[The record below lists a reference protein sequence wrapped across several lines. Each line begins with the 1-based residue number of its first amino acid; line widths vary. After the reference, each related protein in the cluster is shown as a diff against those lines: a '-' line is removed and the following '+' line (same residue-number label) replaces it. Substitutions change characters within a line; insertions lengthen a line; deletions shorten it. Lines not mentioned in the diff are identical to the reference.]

1 MATTGILRSR
11 RSAAQ
16 LHAIASVEREIRA
29 IDPAAGRKY
38 LRDFRDAYRSYQKVL
53 TPSDVRHQIANA
65 GIVLVGDYHAL
76 PNSQGYLASLLRDPE
91 LHQRPVV
98 LGVETIFSRNQHIL
112 DEWFRAEI
120 DEDELR
126 QRIRFELDWGYDWPP
141 FYELLSAARDH
152 GASIYG
158 LDCMPRD
165 DLRKIG
171 ARDRHAADKIAELR
185 RRHPGALILV
195 LFGESHLAP
204 QHLPA
209 LLQQRLPAE
218 PMLTVLQNVDAL
230 YWRAAGEASDH
241 VEAVEVRKTVR
252 ENVLCVFNA
261 TPLEKYENYRL
272 CLERWGRNDN
282 DHSAPDLG
290 PTLYNLIDGMV
301 RFLGINQYSAHNTTQ
316 PRLLVDLM
324 PEVYSRSSDALL
336 RRLLSRQGFT
346 AEHRRS
352 LLRQVRE
359 RGSVYL
365 TPINAVYVRHF
376 RMTSSAEDA
385 TRFLHQACRGLP
397 NLSNGKALAPHTA
410 PHAAPVAQSL
420 ARDDAFYMAVF
431 EHALAFLGSRIL
443 HPARPALRDADI
455 ADLFDVTREDLE
467 HQTSLPF
474 ADAVEALDF
483 LIQHREHVLRYNHIY
498 NHRSRR
504 QPSVPESLAPAPA
517 FTGRQY
523 EYVAQQLGYLTGN
536 DLYDAYLEGRL
547 TTAAL
552 RKLFLTHIEQPGVAR
567 EAYVQLRARLRQY
580 RDRVMTHTVEGRR
593 FARPAGR
600 GRRFPRNFYEMSR

>member
-29 IDPAAGRKY
+29 IDPAGGRKY
-38 LRDFRDAYRSYQKVL
+38 LRDFREAYCSYQKVL
-53 TPSDVRHQIANA
+53 ASKNVRHEIAKS

-76 PNSQGYLASLLRDPE
+76 PNSQRYLASLLRDFE
-91 LHQRPVV
+91 FRRRPIV
-98 LGVETIFSRNQHIL
+98 LGVETIFSRDQHIL
-112 DEWFRAEI
+112 DEWLRGEI
-120 DEDELR
+120 DEAELR
-126 QRIRFELDWGYDWPP
+126 QRIRFELDWGYEWAP
-141 FYELLSAARDH
+141 FYELLSAARDR

-158 LDCMPRD
+158 LDCMPRE

-171 ARDRHAADKIAELR
+171 ARDRHAADKIAGLR
-185 RRHPGALILV
+185 RRDPEALIIV

-209 LLQQRLPAE
+209 VLQQQLPAE
-218 PMLTVLQNVDAL
+218 PILTVLLNVDAL
-230 YWRAAGEASDH
+230 YWLAAGEARDY
-241 VEAVEVRKTVR
+241 VEAVEVRK
-252 ENVLCVFNA
+252 NVLCVFNA

-272 CLERWGRNDN
+272 CLDRWGRN

-301 RFLGINQYSAHNTTQ
+301 RFLGINQYSPHNTTQ
-316 PRLLVDLM
+316 PKLLVDLM
-324 PEVYSRSSDALL
+324 PEVHSRSSDALL
-336 RRLLSRQGFT
+336 RRLLSRKGFT

-352 LLRQVRE
+352 LLHQVRE

-365 TPINAVYVRHF
+365 APINAVYVREF

-397 NLSNGKALAPHTA
+397 NLSNGKALAQHTTPFAAAHLA
-410 PHAAPVAQSL
+410 PIAPL
-420 ARDDAFYMAVF
+420 DRDDAFYLAVF
-431 EHALAFLGSRIL
+431 EHALAFFGSRIL
-443 HPARPALRDADI
+443 YPARPALRDPDI
-455 ADLFDVTREDLE
+455 ANLFDVTSEDLE

-483 LIQHREHVLRYNHIY
+483 LTQHRQHQF
-498 NHRSRR
+498 RSA
-504 QPSVPESLAPAPA
+504 QAPA
-517 FTGRQY
+517 FTGRKY
-523 EYVAQQLGYLTGN
+523 EYVARQLGYLIGT
-536 DLYDAYLEGRL
+536 DLYDAYIEGRL

-552 RKLFLTHIEQPGVAR
+552 RKLFLTHIEQPGLAR
-567 EAYVQLRARLRQY
+567 AAYVRLQSRLRPA
-580 RDRVMTHTVEGRR
+580 RR
-593 FARPAGR
+593 T
-600 GRRFPRNFYEMSR
+600 

>member
-1 MATTGILRSR
+1 MATTSILRSR

-38 LRDFRDAYRSYQKVL
+38 LRDFREAYRSYQKVIGAN
-53 TPSDVRHQIANA
+53 DVRHEIANA
-65 GIVLVGDYHAL
+65 GTVLVGDYHAL
-76 PNSQGYLASLLRDPE
+76 PSSQRYLAELLRDSD
-91 LHQRPVV
+91 LQQRPIV
-98 LGVETIFSRNQHIL
+98 LGVETIFSRDQHIL
-112 DEWFRAEI
+112 DEWYRGEI
-120 DEDELR
+120 DENELR
-126 QRIRFELDWGYDWPP
+126 QRIRFELDWGYDWAP

-158 LDCMPRD
+158 LDCMPRE

-185 RRHPGALILV
+185 HRHSDALIMI

-209 LLQQRLPAE
+209 MLQQRLPE
-218 PMLTVLQNVDAL
+218 ESMLTVLQNVDAL

-241 VEAVEVRKTVR
+241 VEAVEVRKNDR

-261 TPLEKYENYRL
+261 TPLEKYEHYRL
-272 CLERWGRNDN
+272 CLDRWGRSDN

-301 RFLGINQYSAHNTTQ
+301 RFLGINQYSPHNTTQ

-336 RRLLSRQGFT
+336 HRLLSRKGFT

-365 TPINAVYVRHF
+365 TPINAVYVRQF

-397 NLSNGKALAPHTA
+397 NLCSCPGKALAQR
-410 PHAAPVAQSL
+410 AAPAAQSL
-420 ARDDAFYMAVF
+420 DKDDAFYMTVF
-431 EHALAFLGSRIL
+431 ENALACFGSRIL
-443 HPARPALRDADI
+443 HPARPAFRDTDI
-455 ADLFDVTREDLE
+455 AELFDVTREDLE

-483 LIQHREHVLRYNHIY
+483 LMLHRKQDLGA
-498 NHRSRR
+498 
-504 QPSVPESLAPAPA
+504 APTPA
-517 FTGRQY
+517 FTGRKY
-523 EYVAQQLGYLTGN
+523 EYVVEQVGYLTGN

-552 RKLFLTHIEQPGVAR
+552 RKLFLTHIEQPGVAHK
-567 EAYVQLRARLRQY
+567 AYVQLKTRLRSGQS
-580 RDRVMTHTVEGRR
+580 
-593 FARPAGR
+593 A
-600 GRRFPRNFYEMSR
+600 

>member
-29 IDPAAGRKY
+29 IDPAGGRKY
-38 LRDFRDAYRSYQKVL
+38 LRDFREAYRSYQKVL
-53 TPSDVRHQIANA
+53 APSDVRGEIAKA

-76 PNSQGYLASLLRDPE
+76 PNSQRYLASLLCDPE
-91 LHQRPVV
+91 LRQRQVV
-98 LGVETIFSRNQHIL
+98 LGVETIFSRDQHIL
-112 DEWFRAEI
+112 DEWRRGEI

-126 QRIRFELDWGYDWPP
+126 ERIRFDLDWGYDWAP

-152 GASIYG
+152 GASIHG
-158 LDCMPRD
+158 LDCMPRE

-171 ARDRHAADKIAELR
+171 ARDRHAADKITELR
-185 RRHPGALILV
+185 QRHSDALILV

-209 LLQQRLPAE
+209 LLQQQLPAE
-218 PMLTVLQNVDAL
+218 LMLTVLQNVDAL
-230 YWRAAGEASDH
+230 YWRAAGEASDR
-241 VEAVEVRKTVR
+241 VEAVAVR

-272 CLERWGRNDN
+272 CLDRWGRSDN
-282 DHSAPDLG
+282 DRNAPDLG
-290 PTLYNLIDGMV
+290 PTLYNLVDGMV
-301 RFLGINQYSAHNTTQ
+301 RFLGINQYSSHNTTQ

-336 RRLLSRQGFT
+336 RRLLSRKGFT
-346 AEHRRS
+346 AEQRRS

-365 TPINAVYVRHF
+365 TPNNAVYVRQF

-397 NLSNGKALAPHTA
+397 NLCNGKATA
-410 PHAAPVAQSL
+410 PAPGAESL
-420 ARDDAFYMAVF
+420 DKNDAFYMAVF
-431 EHALAFLGSRIL
+431 EHALAFFGSRIL
-443 HPARPALRDADI
+443 HPARPALRDTDL

-467 HQTSLPF
+467 QQTSLPF

-483 LIQHREHVLRYNHIY
+483 LARHREHDFRAA
-498 NHRSRR
+498 
-504 QPSVPESLAPAPA
+504 QAPA
-517 FTGRQY
+517 FTGRKY
-523 EYVAQQLGYLTGN
+523 EYVAEQLGYLTGN

-567 EAYVQLRARLRQY
+567 EAYVQLRTRLRL
-580 RDRVMTHTVEGRR
+580 GRR
-593 FARPAGR
+593 ASSLG
-600 GRRFPRNFYEMSR
+600 